1 MYVGGDDMNERVHS
15 ILKLIVKKPTIK
27 MAELTDELSLTKR
40 QVNYAIQQFNGELS
54 INGLAN
60 ITREH
65 NGTFNLPLEVIHLLQ
80 SQEQQNLLLGEQ
92 DFFSDD
98 ERIALIPMYVSLQ
111 DEFISLDHLMEL
123 LHVSRNTVIE
133 DLRKVNWFADK
144 YSLNVSYTRQDG
156 YFIKGL
162 ENRILQMISD
172 LIKQTKLLRRE
183 SIKTI
188 LISHISEEEVIHLIH
203 NMEQM
208 MHFSYSDESFEY
220 LLSSVRYILQ
230 RAIHNSD
237 KEVTFFKEDLH
248 GTPEYKFL
256 RVLFQDTNWKLS
268 IDYIEWI
275 SLLFLSS
282 NISEQKTT
290 QYYDSDQDLKILI
303 KRMVDEFQ
311 KQTLIEVTDREV
323 FESRILSHLRPA
335 CFRIKYR
342 LSLGTYSMNSLI
354 QDGNHAIL
362 NTLMKELIIPIENWI
377 GKAFPYDELELL
389 SYYFGIQLTNHRQWA
404 PQKPRAVVVCA
415 NGIMVSKLMRDNL
428 KKLFPEI
435 QFLASFSIRDFYK
448 FGVDYD
454 LVFTTTQLKTNI
466 LQYVTNPI
474 MNYKDQIGLR
484 YRVLKDLGF
493 SEVDQSIEDLVSI
506 IKRYARVSDSRSL
519 KEELALYLLQEQS
532 NSPIE
537 NFKTLPS
544 LTHFLKP
551 DFIQV
556 VAKKISWEDALTIA
570 CKPLLEYGI
579 INERFI
585 EDCKKQIVQKD
596 YAGYLG
602 QQTCIPHTT
611 IENGVLK
618 DGISLLVSKEPIEFP
633 NGMNIHFVYPLSF
646 YALTKHLRA
655 VNQLADISNNEELL
669 SNLVAE
675 HNIKELYQII
685 RKNS

>member
-1 MYVGGDDMNERVHS
+1 
-15 ILKLIVKKPTIK
+15 
-27 MAELTDELSLTKR
+27 
-40 QVNYAIQQFNGELS
+40 
-54 INGLAN
+54 
-60 ITREH
+60 
-65 NGTFNLPLEVIHLLQ
+65 
-80 SQEQQNLLLGEQ
+80 
-92 DFFSDD
+92 
-98 ERIALIPMYVSLQ
+98 
-111 DEFISLDHLMEL
+111 
-123 LHVSRNTVIE
+123 
-133 DLRKVNWFADK
+133 
-144 YSLNVSYTRQDG
+144 
-156 YFIKGL
+156 
-162 ENRILQMISD
+162 
-172 LIKQTKLLRRE
+172 
-183 SIKTI
+183 
-188 LISHISEEEVIHLIH
+188 
-203 NMEQM
+203 
-208 MHFSYSDESFEY
+208 
-220 LLSSVRYILQ
+220 
-230 RAIHNSD
+230 
-237 KEVTFFKEDLH
+237 
-248 GTPEYKFL
+248 
-256 RVLFQDTNWKLS
+256 
-268 IDYIEWI
+268 
-275 SLLFLSS
+275 
-282 NISEQKTT
+282 
-290 QYYDSDQDLKILI
+290 
-303 KRMVDEFQ
+303 
-311 KQTLIEVTDREV
+311 
-323 FESRILSHLRPA
+323 
-335 CFRIKYR
+335 
-342 LSLGTYSMNSLI
+342 MNSLI

-633 NGMNIHFVYPLSF
+633 NGMNIHFIYPLSF